1 MLPAMFAKRGTY
13 GISGAAVIASG
24 TGVAF
29 LGLLGF
35 EAIVEILNLLCEFV
49 FMAGFVRLFE
59 AYPKHLKPFGIKRR
73 ICFWT
78 RLPSSILFAPSV
90 FS

>member
-1 MLPAMFAKRGTY
+1 MLPAMFAKRGSY

-35 EAIVEILNLLCEFV
+35 EAIVEILNLLCKCCV
-49 FMAGFVRLFE
+49 FLSG
-59 AYPKHLKPFGIKRR
+59 
-73 ICFWT
+73 
-78 RLPSSILFAPSV
+78 SV
-90 FS
+90 